1 MMMPLF
7 SRRTLAL
14 MTTAFF
20 VTVGAAAAFTTP
32 ATSRTAFHI
41 GTRQRQADFPTTT
54 TTTTTTTTRLNLMP
68 LPPHDVIQSTS
79 QWLADAATAAATDP
93 AAVPSLGW
101 WGQYIN
107 LFKVSLEFVH
117 GAIEQPLKSIGIE
130 QTWGPAIGLFTM
142 CTYVVIVV
150 VIVGNFDC
158 WTDCSSWIVEL
169 ISVMYMRVIFLTG
182 TQLSNCNFSGI
193 SSHPRLVDSYFHS
206 TKSVGRIHESV
217 KAVH

>member
-1 MMMPLF
+1 MMIPLF

-14 MTTAFF
+14 MTTALF
-20 VTVGAAAAFTTP
+20 VTVGAASAFTTP
-32 ATSRTAFHI
+32 ATSRTAFRI
-41 GTRQRQADFPTTT
+41 GTRQRQLDFPTTT
-54 TTTTTTTTRLNLMP
+54 TTTTTTTQLNLMP

-142 CTYVVIVV
+142 CTYVVDD
-150 VIVGNFDC
+150 NFDC
-158 WTDCSSWIVEL
+158 WTDCSSLIVEL
-169 ISVMYMRVIFLTG
+169 ISVMRCT
-182 TQLSNCNFSGI
+182 N
-193 SSHPRLVDSYFHS
+193 
-206 TKSVGRIHESV
+206 
-217 KAVH
+217 